1 MIALSLKT
9 NKTNVFLQIYLH
21 FLNRTF
27 DLKHL
32 FTEPSAEVME
42 IKGTSRQ
49 HRLVSNSKR
58 KRCSSLSFSLK
69 GAEFESDVF
78 ISWGKA
84 GLPAP
89 HPDFLPA
96 TSGLFLHILSMQGTA
111 LSFDV
116 NVCLSQACHVSF
128 SPFSYYLSNFMFF
141 DSHLVSFRL

>member
-1 MIALSLKT
+1 
-9 NKTNVFLQIYLH
+9 
-21 FLNRTF
+21 
-27 DLKHL
+27 
-32 FTEPSAEVME
+32 ME
-42 IKGTSRQ
+42 IKETSRQ

-116 NVCLSQACHVSF
+116 NVCLSQACHRDQREWVFEVREVKSE
-128 SPFSYYLSNFMFF
+128 NK
-141 DSHLVSFRL
+141 VTTR